1 MSWAAAT
8 AVLAIV
14 VALGQAAARPGA
26 AGDDEMME
34 KGPVGD
40 EWVRVGGL
48 GAMYL
53 MWVAWGQSDAAQ
65 AYADVRAGLRAAG
78 RVLQVIEARIIV
90 GGGFVRSWG
99 VGASKGEG
107 SGGACW
113 VGLWDRGMWGQ
124 ALLSIVRL
132 PRLHWCWSRCWSR
145 IGVGHVLVL
154 VTYRCWSLIGVGH
167 GFRISLE

>member
-1 MSWAAAT
+1 M
-8 AVLAIV
+8 

-90 GGGFVRSWG
+90 V
-99 VGASKGEG
+99 
-107 SGGACW
+107 
-113 VGLWDRGMWGQ
+113 VGLCDRGVWGQ
-124 ALLSIVRL
+124 AKERGVEGRVGWVCGIVGCGGKHCYRSCDS
-132 PRLHWCWSRCWSR
+132 HGCTGVGH
-145 IGVGHVLVL
+145 GVGHVLVL
-154 VTYRCWSLIGVGH
+154 VTYWCWSRIGVGH
-167 GFRISLE
+167 VSVLVTGFVFLLSSRPGTVG